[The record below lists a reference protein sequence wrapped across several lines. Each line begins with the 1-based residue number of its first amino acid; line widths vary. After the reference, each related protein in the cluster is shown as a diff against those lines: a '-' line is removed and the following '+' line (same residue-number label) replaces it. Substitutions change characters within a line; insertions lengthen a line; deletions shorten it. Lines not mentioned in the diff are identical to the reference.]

1 MKKLISVLL
10 ALAMILSMAAMMTAC
25 GDDSGDGE
33 GEGKVTIEGNWQA
46 EVDFLD
52 MMMDLL
58 GDEGLAE
65 HIKMDKFS
73 MVLIYEF
80 KEDGTY
86 EASVDKNALED
97 TLEDFVDAVY
107 EGTLK
112 YLEEAME
119 EQGLMTLEEYLD
131 VIGTTKEELKE
142 NIAASLTAEALTEGM
157 NIKGNYKLKDG
168 KLYFTEDEDEKVSDE
183 TQYYTVKLTKDT
195 LTLEAY
201 EGDNAEEKEL
211 LEALGKIEFKKK

>member
-33 GEGKVTIEGNWQA
+33 GKVTIEGNWQA

-52 MMMDLL
+52 MMMDQL

-107 EGTLK
+107 EGSLK
-112 YLEEAME
+112 YLEEALE
-119 EQGLMTLEEYLD
+119 EQGLTLEEYLD
-131 VIGTTKEELKE
+131 ATGTTKEELKE
-142 NIAASLTAEALTEGM
+142 NIAGGLTTEALTEGM
-157 NIKGNYKLKDG
+157 NVKGNYKLKDG